1 LGRSPDLLK
10 VLRLVRKVACHRHP
24 VLIMGETGTGKELVA
39 RAIHTQSPLK
49 DKPFIPIDCG
59 ALSPYLVESE
69 LFGHTRGA
77 FTGAFQARTGLL
89 AAAGR
94 GTVFL
99 DEVAELTLTVQSK
112 LFRAL
117 QEYEIRPVGSN
128 APRYFEARII
138 AATTLDLEEAVNR
151 DVFRK
156 ELYFRL
162 NVITV
167 KLPPLRERT
176 NDIPVLV
183 EHFLEVHGDRE
194 RGVPKLSP
202 EVGELLMDYHWPGN
216 VRELENCIKRALVV
230 CSGPL
235 IKASDLPPNIRMGSE
250 HRDAEHRVTPL
261 KELEQRAIM
270 NALRVTRGDCVRA
283 AKLLGIGKTTIYR
296 KIKEL
301 GLANGLSPL
310 SNDLRKENS

>member
-1 LGRSPDLLK
+1 
-10 VLRLVRKVACHRHP
+10 
-24 VLIMGETGTGKELVA
+24 MGETGTGKELVA
-39 RAIHTQSPLK
+39 RAIHAQSPLK

-99 DEVAELTLTVQSK
+99 DEVAELTLPVQSK

-117 QEYEIRPVGSN
+117 QEHEIRPLGSN
-128 APRYFEARII
+128 APQYFEARII
-138 AATTLDLEEAVNR
+138 AATTLNLEDAVKHG
-151 DVFRK
+151 VFRK

-162 NVITV
+162 NVIMI
-167 KLPPLRERT
+167 KLPPLRNRK

-183 EHFLEVHGDRE
+183 DHFLEVHGDKE
-194 RGVPKLSP
+194 RGIPKLSP
-202 EVGELLMDYHWPGN
+202 EAMDLLMHYSWPGN
-216 VRELENCIKRALVV
+216 VRELENTVKRALVLR
-230 CSGPL
+230 SGPL
-235 IKASDLPPNIRMGSE
+235 IRASDLPPNIRIGSE
-250 HRDAEHRVTPL
+250 HQDPEHRVTPL
-261 KELEQRAIM
+261 KELERREIAH
-270 NALRVTRGDCVRA
+270 ALRVTRGDCVRA

-301 GLANGLSPL
+301 GLANGLSLLPK
-310 SNDLRKENS
+310 DLRKQNP